1 MQGRFYPVCGPAKIA
16 PMKPTLRITS
26 YNIHKGLSFFNRRV
40 VVHEVRERLM
50 AINAD
55 IVFLQE
61 VQGHHARHKHRY
73 QEWPESPQHEYLAG
87 DLWTDFAYGRN
98 AVYDHGHHGNAI
110 LSRFPILHW
119 ENEDI
124 SAHPFESRGLLHCE
138 LAVPGLDQPLHAI
151 CLHLALNES
160 GRRKQLHQ
168 LSQRIRHMVPDSA
181 PLIIAGDF
189 NDWRQRAG
197 RYLAAE
203 LGLKEVFEATH
214 GQPARSFP
222 AALPLFPL
230 DRIYVRGFG
239 VASAHVLH
247 GPSWRRLSD
256 HAMLTAQLV
265 HKAADTQVDGVTPA
279 QAAALEL

>member
-1 MQGRFYPVCGPAKIA
+1 
-16 PMKPTLRITS
+16 MKPTLRITS

-61 VQGHHARHKHRY
+61 VQGHHAHYRY
-73 QEWPESPQHEYLAG
+73 RYREWPESPQHEYLAG

-110 LSRFPILHW
+110 LSRFPILRW
-119 ENEDI
+119 ENVDI

-138 LAVPGLDQPLHAI
+138 LNVPGLDQPLHAI
-151 CLHLALNES
+151 CLHLALNER
-160 GRRKQLHQ
+160 GRRKQLNQ
-168 LSQRIRHMVPDSA
+168 LSQRIRRMVPDSA

-197 RYLAAE
+197 HYLAAE

-222 AALPLFPL
+222 AALPLFAL

-247 GPSWRRLSD
+247 GPAFRRLSD

-265 HKAADTQVDGVTPA
+265 HKAADMRHDATPLT
-279 QAAALEL
+279 QAASVLAQP